1 MEIIDFGKVASR
13 YKVIFFDAYGVL
25 KNSRGIL
32 NGIDRTFDFLLD
44 MDIDFYVV
52 TNDASRSP
60 NSLAEAYIEQGLA
73 VIDSSKIISSGML
86 ATEYLRLKVK
96 KGGVAYLGTEAS
108 AHYLQEVGL
117 HTMSIADVDLDACQD
132 INALVFLDDEGFD
145 WNRDINKIVNLLRLR
160 NIPAIVA
167 NTDRSYPV
175 SSKEVAV
182 AIGGIADMIEAITG
196 RRFIKFGKPDA
207 QMFIFAYDHSQR
219 AQEVGKEQILMVGD
233 TLTTDILG
241 GNKFGIDTALV
252 LSGNTLRGS
261 AAEQIHSTGIIPDY
275 ICGSAVIN

>member
-1 MEIIDFGKVASR
+1 MEIIDFGEVASR

-25 KNSRGIL
+25 KNSLGL
-32 NGIDRTFDFLLD
+32 LEGIDRTFDFLLD
-44 MDIDFYVV
+44 LDIDFYVV

-60 NSLAEAYIEQGLA
+60 KRLAEAYIEQGLTVVDA
-73 VIDSSKIISSGML
+73 SRIISSGML

-117 HTMSIADVDLDACQD
+117 HTMSIADLDLESCDD

-145 WNRDINKIVNLLRLR
+145 WNRDINKIVNLLRMR

-182 AIGGIADMIEAITG
+182 AVGGIADMVEAITG
-196 RRFIKFGKPDA
+196 RQFIKFGKPDA
-207 QMFIFAYDHSQR
+207 QMFIFAYNHSQR
-219 AQEVGKEQILMVGD
+219 AQAVSKEQILMVGD
-233 TLTTDILG
+233 TLTTDIMG

-261 AAEQIHSTGIIPDY
+261 AAERIHATGIIPDY
-275 ICGSAVIN
+275 VCESVVIG

>member
-1 MEIIDFGKVASR
+1 METVDFAEVAKR
-13 YKVIFFDAYGVL
+13 YRVLFFDAYGVL

-32 NGIDRTFDFLLD
+32 EGIDRTFDFLLD
-44 MDIDFYVV
+44 SDIDFYIV

-60 NSLAEAYIEQGLA
+60 QCLSAAYEEQGLA
-73 VIDSSKIISSGML
+73 VVGADRIISSGML

-96 KGGVAYLGTEAS
+96 LGCVAYLGTEAS

-117 HTMSIADVDLDACQD
+117 DTLSIADVDLDACED

-145 WNRDINKIVNLLRLR
+145 WNRDINKIVNLLRQR
-160 NIPAIVA
+160 NIPVIVA

-182 AIGGIADMIEAITG
+182 AIGGVADMVEAITG
-196 RRFIKFGKPDA
+196 RRFIKFGKPDP

-219 AQEVGKEQILMVGD
+219 VQDVGKEQILMVGD

-261 AAEQIHSTGIIPDY
+261 AAEQIHATGIIPDF
-275 ICGSAVIN
+275 ICESAVID

>member
-1 MEIIDFGKVASR
+1 METTDFFEVARR
-13 YKVIFFDAYGVL
+13 YKVLFFDAYGVL

-32 NGIDRTFDFLLD
+32 EGIDRTFDFLLES
-44 MDIDFYVV
+44 DIDFYIV

-60 NSLAEAYIEQGLA
+60 QRLAAAYIEQGLA
-73 VIDSSKIISSGML
+73 MVDANRIISSGML

-96 KGGVAYLGTEAS
+96 TGSVAYLGTEAS

-117 HTMSIADVDLDACQD
+117 DTLSIADVDLDQCED

-145 WNRDINKIVNLLRLR
+145 WNRDINKIVNLLRKR

-182 AIGGIADMIEAITG
+182 AIGGVADMVEAITG

-252 LSGNTLRGS
+252 LSGNTLRES
-261 AAEQIHSTGIIPDY
+261 AAEQIHATGIIPDY
-275 ICGSAVIN
+275 ICESAVIR

>member
-25 KNSRGIL
+25 KNSLGIL
-32 NGIDRTFDFLLD
+32 NGIDRTFDFLLN

-60 NSLAEAYIEQGLA
+60 KSLADAYIEQGLA

-96 KGGVAYLGTEAS
+96 KGSVAYLGTEAS

-117 HTMSIADVDLDACQD
+117 HTMSIADVDLDACED

-145 WNRDINKIVNLLRLR
+145 WNRDINKIVNLLRMR

-182 AIGGIADMIEAITG
+182 AIGGVADMVEAITG

>member
-1 MEIIDFGKVASR
+1 METTDFSEVVRR
-13 YKVIFFDAYGVL
+13 YKVLFFDAYGVL

-32 NGIDRTFDFLLD
+32 EGIDRTFDFLLES
-44 MDIDFYVV
+44 DIDFYIV

-60 NSLAEAYIEQGLA
+60 QRLAAAYIEQGLA
-73 VIDSSKIISSGML
+73 MVDANRIISSGML

-96 KGGVAYLGTEAS
+96 TGSVAYLGTEAS

-117 HTMSIADVDLDACQD
+117 DTLSIADVDLDQCED

-145 WNRDINKIVNLLRLR
+145 WNRDINKIVNLLRQR

-182 AIGGIADMIEAITG
+182 AIGGVADMVEAITG

-252 LSGNTLRGS
+252 LSGNTLRES
-261 AAEQIHSTGIIPDY
+261 AAEQIHATGIIPDY
-275 ICGSAVIN
+275 ICESAVIR

>member
-1 MEIIDFGKVASR
+1 METTDFFEVAKR
-13 YKVIFFDAYGVL
+13 YKVLFFDAYGVL

-32 NGIDRTFDFLLD
+32 EGIDRTFDFLIES
-44 MDIDFYVV
+44 DIDFYIV

-60 NSLAEAYIEQGLA
+60 QRLAAAYIEQGLA
-73 VIDSSKIISSGML
+73 MVDADRIISSGML

-96 KGGVAYLGTEAS
+96 TGSVAYLGTEAS

-117 HTMSIADVDLDACQD
+117 DTLSIADVDLDQCED

-145 WNRDINKIVNLLRLR
+145 WNRDINKIVNLLRQR

-182 AIGGIADMIEAITG
+182 AVGGVADMVEAITG

-207 QMFIFAYDHSQR
+207 QMFIFAYDHSKR

-252 LSGNTLRGS
+252 LSGNTLRES
-261 AAEQIHSTGIIPDY
+261 AAEQIHATGIIPDY
-275 ICGSAVIN
+275 ICESAVIR

>member
-60 NSLAEAYIEQGLA
+60 NSLADAYIEQGLA

>member
-1 MEIIDFGKVASR
+1 METTDFFEVAKR
-13 YKVIFFDAYGVL
+13 YKVLFFDAYGVL

-32 NGIDRTFDFLLD
+32 EGIDRTFDFLLGA
-44 MDIDFYVV
+44 DIDFYIV

-60 NSLAEAYIEQGLA
+60 QRLAAAYIEQGLA
-73 VIDSSKIISSGML
+73 VVDADRIISSGML

-96 KGGVAYLGTEAS
+96 TGSVAYLGTEAS

-117 HTMSIADVDLDACQD
+117 DTLSIADVNLDQCED

-145 WNRDINKIVNLLRLR
+145 WNRDINKIVNLLRKR

-182 AIGGIADMIEAITG
+182 AIGGVADMVEAITG

-252 LSGNTLRGS
+252 LSGNTLRES
-261 AAEQIHSTGIIPDY
+261 AAEQIHATGIIPDY
-275 ICGSAVIN
+275 ICESAVIR

>member
-1 MEIIDFGKVASR
+1 METTDFSEVARR
-13 YKVIFFDAYGVL
+13 YKVLFFDAYGVL

-32 NGIDRTFDFLLD
+32 EGIDRTFDFLLES
-44 MDIDFYVV
+44 DIDFYIV

-60 NSLAEAYIEQGLA
+60 QRLAAAYIEQGLA
-73 VIDSSKIISSGML
+73 MVDANRIISSGML

-96 KGGVAYLGTEAS
+96 TGSVAYLGTEAS

-117 HTMSIADVDLDACQD
+117 DTLSIADVDLDQCED

-145 WNRDINKIVNLLRLR
+145 WNRDINKIVNLLRQR

-182 AIGGIADMIEAITG
+182 AVGGVADMVEAITG
-196 RRFIKFGKPDA
+196 RQFIKFGKPDA

-252 LSGNTLRGS
+252 LSGNTLRES
-261 AAEQIHSTGIIPDY
+261 AAEQIHATGIIPDY
-275 ICGSAVIN
+275 ICESAVIS

>member
-1 MEIIDFGKVASR
+1 VARR
-13 YKVIFFDAYGVL
+13 YKVLFFDAYGVL

-32 NGIDRTFDFLLD
+32 EGIDRTFDFLLES
-44 MDIDFYVV
+44 DIDFYIV

-60 NSLAEAYIEQGLA
+60 QRLAAAYIEQGLA
-73 VIDSSKIISSGML
+73 MVDANRIISSGML

-96 KGGVAYLGTEAS
+96 TGSVAYLGTEAS

-117 HTMSIADVDLDACQD
+117 DTLSIADVDLDQCED

-145 WNRDINKIVNLLRLR
+145 WNRDINKIVNLLRQR

-182 AIGGIADMIEAITG
+182 AIGGVADMVEAITG

-252 LSGNTLRGS
+252 LSGNTLRES
-261 AAEQIHSTGIIPDY
+261 AAEQIHATGIIPDY
-275 ICGSAVIN
+275 ICESAVIR

>member
-1 MEIIDFGKVASR
+1 METTDFFEVAKR
-13 YKVIFFDAYGVL
+13 YKVLFFDAYGVL

-32 NGIDRTFDFLLD
+32 EGIDRTFDFLLES
-44 MDIDFYVV
+44 DIDFYIV

-60 NSLAEAYIEQGLA
+60 QRLAAAYIEQGLA
-73 VIDSSKIISSGML
+73 MVDADRIISSGML

-96 KGGVAYLGTEAS
+96 TGSVAYLGTEAS

-117 HTMSIADVDLDACQD
+117 DTLSIADVDLDQCED

-145 WNRDINKIVNLLRLR
+145 WNRDINKIVNLLRQR

-182 AIGGIADMIEAITG
+182 AIGGVADMVEAITG

-252 LSGNTLRGS
+252 LSGNTLRES
-261 AAEQIHSTGIIPDY
+261 AAEQIHATGIIPDY
-275 ICGSAVIN
+275 ICESAVIR

>member
-1 MEIIDFGKVASR
+1 METTDFSEVARR
-13 YKVIFFDAYGVL
+13 YKVLFFDAYGVL

-32 NGIDRTFDFLLD
+32 EGIDRTFDFLLES
-44 MDIDFYVV
+44 DIDFYIV

-60 NSLAEAYIEQGLA
+60 QRLAAAYIEQGLA
-73 VIDSSKIISSGML
+73 MVDANRIISSGML

-96 KGGVAYLGTEAS
+96 TGSVAYLGTEAS

-117 HTMSIADVDLDACQD
+117 DTLSIADVDLDQCED

-145 WNRDINKIVNLLRLR
+145 WNRDINKIVNLLRQR

-182 AIGGIADMIEAITG
+182 AIGGVADMVEAITG

-252 LSGNTLRGS
+252 LSGNTLRES
-261 AAEQIHSTGIIPDY
+261 AAEQIHATGIIPDY
-275 ICGSAVIN
+275 ICESAVIR

>member
-1 MEIIDFGKVASR
+1 METTDFSEVARR
-13 YKVIFFDAYGVL
+13 YKVLFFDAYGVL
-25 KNSRGIL
+25 KNSRGML
-32 NGIDRTFDFLLD
+32 AGIDRTFDFLLES
-44 MDIDFYVV
+44 DIDFYIV

-60 NSLAEAYIEQGLA
+60 QRLAAAYIEQGLA
-73 VIDSSKIISSGML
+73 MVDANRIISSGML

-96 KGGVAYLGTEAS
+96 TGSVAYLGTEAS

-117 HTMSIADVDLDACQD
+117 DTLSIADVDLDQCED

-145 WNRDINKIVNLLRLR
+145 WNRDINKIVNLLRQR

-167 NTDRSYPV
+167 NTDLSYPV

-182 AIGGIADMIEAITG
+182 AIGGVADMVEAITG

-252 LSGNTLRGS
+252 LSGNTLRES
-261 AAEQIHSTGIIPDY
+261 AAEQIHATGIIPDY
-275 ICGSAVIN
+275 ICESAVIR

>member
-25 KNSRGIL
+25 KNSLGIL
-32 NGIDRTFDFLLD
+32 NGIDRTFDFLLN

-60 NSLAEAYIEQGLA
+60 KSLADAYIEQGLA

-117 HTMSIADVDLDACQD
+117 HTMSIADVDLDACED

-145 WNRDINKIVNLLRLR
+145 WNRDINKIVNLLRMR

-182 AIGGIADMIEAITG
+182 AIGGVADMVEAITG

-252 LSGNTLRGS
+252 LSGNTMRVS

>member
-25 KNSRGIL
+25 KNSLGIL
-32 NGIDRTFDFLLD
+32 NGIDRTFDFLLN

-60 NSLAEAYIEQGLA
+60 KSLADAYIEQGLA

-117 HTMSIADVDLDACQD
+117 HTMSIADVDLDACED

-182 AIGGIADMIEAITG
+182 AIGGVADMVEAITG

-233 TLTTDILG
+233 TLATDILG

>member
-1 MEIIDFGKVASR
+1 METTDFFEVAKR
-13 YKVIFFDAYGVL
+13 YKVLFFDAYGVL
-25 KNSRGIL
+25 KNSGGIL
-32 NGIDRTFDFLLD
+32 EGIDRTFDFLLEA
-44 MDIDFYVV
+44 DIDFYIV

-60 NSLAEAYIEQGLA
+60 QRLAAAYIEQGLA
-73 VIDSSKIISSGML
+73 MVDADRIISSGML

-96 KGGVAYLGTEAS
+96 TGSVAYLGTEAS

-117 HTMSIADVDLDACQD
+117 DTLSIADVDLDQCED

-145 WNRDINKIVNLLRLR
+145 WNRDINKIVNLLRQR
-160 NIPAIVA
+160 NIPAMVA

-182 AIGGIADMIEAITG
+182 AVGGVADMVEAITG

-252 LSGNTLRGS
+252 LSGNTLRES
-261 AAEQIHSTGIIPDY
+261 AAEQIHATGIIPDY
-275 ICGSAVIN
+275 ICESAVIR

>member
-1 MEIIDFGKVASR
+1 METTDFFEVAKR
-13 YKVIFFDAYGVL
+13 YKVLFFDAYGVL

-32 NGIDRTFDFLLD
+32 EGIDRTFDFLLEA
-44 MDIDFYVV
+44 DIDFYIV

-60 NSLAEAYIEQGLA
+60 QRLAAAYIEQGLA
-73 VIDSSKIISSGML
+73 VVDADRVISSGML

-96 KGGVAYLGTEAS
+96 TGSVAYLGTEAS

-117 HTMSIADVDLDACQD
+117 DTLSIADVDLDQCED

-145 WNRDINKIVNLLRLR
+145 WNRDINKIVNLLRQR

-182 AIGGIADMIEAITG
+182 AVGGVADMVEAITG

-252 LSGNTLRGS
+252 LSGNTLRES
-261 AAEQIHSTGIIPDY
+261 AAEQIHATGIIPDY
-275 ICGSAVIN
+275 ICESAVIS

>member
-1 MEIIDFGKVASR
+1 METTDFFEVAKR
-13 YKVIFFDAYGVL
+13 YKVLFFDAYGVL
-25 KNSRGIL
+25 KNSRGML
-32 NGIDRTFDFLLD
+32 AGIDRTFDFLLES
-44 MDIDFYVV
+44 DIDFYIV

-60 NSLAEAYIEQGLA
+60 QRLAAAYIEQGLA
-73 VIDSSKIISSGML
+73 MVDANRIISSGML

-96 KGGVAYLGTEAS
+96 TGSVAYLGTEAS

-117 HTMSIADVDLDACQD
+117 DTLSIADVNLDQCED

-145 WNRDINKIVNLLRLR
+145 WNRDINKIVNLLRQR

-182 AIGGIADMIEAITG
+182 AIGGVADMVEAITG

-252 LSGNTLRGS
+252 LSGNTLRES
-261 AAEQIHSTGIIPDY
+261 AAEQIHATGIIPDY
-275 ICGSAVIN
+275 ICESAVIR

>member
-1 MEIIDFGKVASR
+1 METTDFFEVARR
-13 YKVIFFDAYGVL
+13 YKVLFFDAYGVL
-25 KNSRGIL
+25 KNSRGML
-32 NGIDRTFDFLLD
+32 AGIDRTFDFLLES
-44 MDIDFYVV
+44 DIDFYIV

-60 NSLAEAYIEQGLA
+60 QRLAAAYIEQGLA
-73 VIDSSKIISSGML
+73 MVDANRIISSGML

-96 KGGVAYLGTEAS
+96 TGSVAYLGTEAS

-117 HTMSIADVDLDACQD
+117 DTLSIADVDLDQCED

-145 WNRDINKIVNLLRLR
+145 WNRDINKIVNLLRQR

-182 AIGGIADMIEAITG
+182 AIGGVADMVEAITG

-252 LSGNTLRGS
+252 LSGNTLRES
-261 AAEQIHSTGIIPDY
+261 AAEQIHATGIIPDY
-275 ICGSAVIN
+275 ICESAVIR

>member
-60 NSLAEAYIEQGLA
+60 NSLADAYIEQGLE

-96 KGGVAYLGTEAS
+96 TGGVAYLGTEAS

-117 HTMSIADVDLDACQD
+117 HTMSIADVDLNACQD

-252 LSGNTLRGS
+252 LSGNTMRVS

>member
-1 MEIIDFGKVASR
+1 METTDFFEVAKR
-13 YKVIFFDAYGVL
+13 YKVLFFDAYGVL

-32 NGIDRTFDFLLD
+32 EGIDRTFDFLLES
-44 MDIDFYVV
+44 DIDFYIV

-60 NSLAEAYIEQGLA
+60 QRLAAAYIEQGLA
-73 VIDSSKIISSGML
+73 MVDADRIISSGML

-96 KGGVAYLGTEAS
+96 TGSVAYLGTEAS

-117 HTMSIADVDLDACQD
+117 DTLSIADVDLDQCED

-145 WNRDINKIVNLLRLR
+145 WNRDINKIVNLLRQR

-182 AIGGIADMIEAITG
+182 AVGGVADMVEAITG

-252 LSGNTLRGS
+252 LSGNTLRES
-261 AAEQIHSTGIIPDY
+261 AAEQIHATGIIPDY
-275 ICGSAVIN
+275 ICESAVIR

>member
-1 MEIIDFGKVASR
+1 MEIIDFGEVVSR
-13 YKVIFFDAYGVL
+13 YKVVFFDAYGVL
-25 KNSRGIL
+25 KNSLGL
-32 NGIDRTFDFLLD
+32 LEGIDRTFDFLLD
-44 MDIDFYVV
+44 LDIDFYVV

-60 NSLAEAYIEQGLA
+60 KRLAEAYIEQGLTVVDA
-73 VIDSSKIISSGML
+73 SRIISSGML

-117 HTMSIADVDLDACQD
+117 HTMSIADLDLESCDD

-145 WNRDINKIVNLLRLR
+145 WNRDINKIVNLLRTR

-182 AIGGIADMIEAITG
+182 AVGGIADMIEAITG
-196 RRFIKFGKPDA
+196 RQFIKFGKPDA
-207 QMFIFAYDHSQR
+207 QMFIFAYNHSQR
-219 AQEVGKEQILMVGD
+219 AQAVSKEQILMVGD
-233 TLTTDILG
+233 TLTTDIMG

-261 AAEQIHSTGIIPDY
+261 AAERIHATGIIPDY
-275 ICGSAVIN
+275 VCESVVIG

>member
-1 MEIIDFGKVASR
+1 METTDFFEVARR
-13 YKVIFFDAYGVL
+13 YKVLFFDAYGVL

-32 NGIDRTFDFLLD
+32 EGIDRTFDFLLGA
-44 MDIDFYVV
+44 DIDFYIV

-60 NSLAEAYIEQGLA
+60 QRLAAAYIEQGLA
-73 VIDSSKIISSGML
+73 VVDADRIISSGML

-96 KGGVAYLGTEAS
+96 TGSVAYLGTEAS

-117 HTMSIADVDLDACQD
+117 DTLSIADVNLDQCED

-145 WNRDINKIVNLLRLR
+145 WNRDINKIVNLLRKR

-182 AIGGIADMIEAITG
+182 AIGGVADMVEAITG

-252 LSGNTLRGS
+252 LSGNTLRES
-261 AAEQIHSTGIIPDY
+261 AAEQIHATGIIPDY
-275 ICGSAVIN
+275 ICESAVIR

>member
-1 MEIIDFGKVASR
+1 METTDFFEVAKR
-13 YKVIFFDAYGVL
+13 YKVLFFDAYGVL

-32 NGIDRTFDFLLD
+32 EGIDRTFDFLLEA
-44 MDIDFYVV
+44 DIDFYIV

-60 NSLAEAYIEQGLA
+60 QRLAAAYIEQGLA
-73 VIDSSKIISSGML
+73 VVDADRVISSGML

-96 KGGVAYLGTEAS
+96 TGSVAYLGTEAS

-117 HTMSIADVDLDACQD
+117 DTLSIADVDLDQCED

-145 WNRDINKIVNLLRLR
+145 WNRDINKIVNLLRQR

-175 SSKEVAV
+175 SGKEVAV
-182 AIGGIADMIEAITG
+182 AIGGVADMVEAITG
-196 RRFIKFGKPDA
+196 RQFIKFGKPDA
-207 QMFIFAYDHSQR
+207 QMFIFAYDYSQR
-219 AQEVGKEQILMVGD
+219 AQKVGKEQILMVGD

-261 AAEQIHSTGIIPDY
+261 AAEQIHATGIIPDY
-275 ICGSAVIN
+275 ICESAVIR

>member
-1 MEIIDFGKVASR
+1 METTDFFEVAKR
-13 YKVIFFDAYGVL
+13 YKVLFFDAYGVL

-32 NGIDRTFDFLLD
+32 EGIDRTFKFLLEA
-44 MDIDFYVV
+44 DIDFYIV

-60 NSLAEAYIEQGLA
+60 QRLAAAYIEQGLA
-73 VIDSSKIISSGML
+73 VVDANRIISSGML

-96 KGGVAYLGTEAS
+96 TGSVAYLGTEAS

-117 HTMSIADVDLDACQD
+117 DTLSIADVNLDQCED

-145 WNRDINKIVNLLRLR
+145 WNRDINKIVNLLRKR

-182 AIGGIADMIEAITG
+182 AIGGVADMVEAITG

-252 LSGNTLRGS
+252 LSGNTLRES
-261 AAEQIHSTGIIPDY
+261 AAEQIHATGIIPDY
-275 ICGSAVIN
+275 ICESAVIR

>member
-1 MEIIDFGKVASR
+1 METVGFAEVAKR
-13 YKVIFFDAYGVL
+13 YRVLFFDAYGVL

-32 NGIDRTFDFLLD
+32 EGIDRTFDFLLD
-44 MDIDFYVV
+44 SDIDFYIV

-60 NSLAEAYIEQGLA
+60 QLLAAAYAEQGLA
-73 VIDSSKIISSGML
+73 VVGADRIISSGML

-96 KGGVAYLGTEAS
+96 LGCVAYLGTEAS

-117 HTMSIADVDLDACQD
+117 DTLSIADVDLDACED

-145 WNRDINKIVNLLRLR
+145 WNRDINKIVNLLRRR
-160 NIPAIVA
+160 NIPVIVA

-182 AIGGIADMIEAITG
+182 AIGGVADMVEAITG

-219 AQEVGKEQILMVGD
+219 VQDVGKEQILMVGD

-261 AAEQIHSTGIIPDY
+261 AAEQIHATGIIPDF
-275 ICGSAVIN
+275 ICESAVID

>member
-1 MEIIDFGKVASR
+1 MEIIDFGEVVSR
-13 YKVIFFDAYGVL
+13 YKVVFFDAYGVL
-25 KNSRGIL
+25 KNSLGL
-32 NGIDRTFDFLLD
+32 LEGIDRTFDFLLD
-44 MDIDFYVV
+44 LDIDFYVV

-60 NSLAEAYIEQGLA
+60 KRLAEAYIEQGLTVVDA
-73 VIDSSKIISSGML
+73 SRIISSGML

-117 HTMSIADVDLDACQD
+117 HTMSIADLDLESCDD

-145 WNRDINKIVNLLRLR
+145 WNRDINKIVNLLRMR

-182 AIGGIADMIEAITG
+182 AVGGIADMVEAITG
-196 RRFIKFGKPDA
+196 RQFIKFGKPDA
-207 QMFIFAYDHSQR
+207 QMFIFAYNHSQR
-219 AQEVGKEQILMVGD
+219 AQAVSKEQILMVGD
-233 TLTTDILG
+233 TLTTDIMG

-261 AAEQIHSTGIIPDY
+261 AAERIHATGIIPDY
-275 ICGSAVIN
+275 VCESVVIG

>member
-25 KNSRGIL
+25 KNSLGIL
-32 NGIDRTFDFLLD
+32 NGIDRTFDFLLN

-60 NSLAEAYIEQGLA
+60 KSLADAYIEQGLA

-117 HTMSIADVDLDACQD
+117 HTMSIADVDLDACED

-145 WNRDINKIVNLLRLR
+145 WNRDINKIVNLLRMR

-182 AIGGIADMIEAITG
+182 AIGGVADMVEAITG

>member
-1 MEIIDFGKVASR
+1 MEIIDFGEVVSR
-13 YKVIFFDAYGVL
+13 YKVVFFDAYGVL
-25 KNSRGIL
+25 KNSLGL
-32 NGIDRTFDFLLD
+32 LEGIDRTFDFLLD
-44 MDIDFYVV
+44 LDIDFYVV

-60 NSLAEAYIEQGLA
+60 ERLAEAYIEQGLTVVDA
-73 VIDSSKIISSGML
+73 SRIISSGML

-96 KGGVAYLGTEAS
+96 RGGVAYLGTEAS

-117 HTMSIADVDLDACQD
+117 HTMSIADLDLESCDD

-145 WNRDINKIVNLLRLR
+145 WNRDINKIVNLLRMR

-182 AIGGIADMIEAITG
+182 AVGGIADMVEAITG
-196 RRFIKFGKPDA
+196 RQFIKFGKPDA
-207 QMFIFAYDHSQR
+207 QMFIFAYNHSQR
-219 AQEVGKEQILMVGD
+219 AQAVSKEQILMVGD
-233 TLTTDILG
+233 TLTTDIMG

-261 AAEQIHSTGIIPDY
+261 AAERIHATGIIPDY
-275 ICGSAVIN
+275 VCESVIIG

>member
-1 MEIIDFGKVASR
+1 METTDFFEVAKR
-13 YKVIFFDAYGVL
+13 YKVLFFDAYGVL

-32 NGIDRTFDFLLD
+32 KGIDRTFDFLLES
-44 MDIDFYVV
+44 DIDFYIV

-60 NSLAEAYIEQGLA
+60 QRLAAAYMEQGLA
-73 VIDSSKIISSGML
+73 MVDADRIISSGML

-96 KGGVAYLGTEAS
+96 TGSVAYLGTEAS

-117 HTMSIADVDLDACQD
+117 DTLSIADVDLDQCED

-145 WNRDINKIVNLLRLR
+145 WNRDINKIVNLLRQR

-182 AIGGIADMIEAITG
+182 AVGGVADMVEAITG

-252 LSGNTLRGS
+252 LSGNTLRES
-261 AAEQIHSTGIIPDY
+261 AAEQIHATGIIPDY
-275 ICGSAVIN
+275 ICESAVIR

>member
-1 MEIIDFGKVASR
+1 MEIIDFGEVVSR
-13 YKVIFFDAYGVL
+13 YKVVFFDAYGVL
-25 KNSRGIL
+25 KNSLGL
-32 NGIDRTFDFLLD
+32 LEGIDRTFDFLLD
-44 MDIDFYVV
+44 LDIDFYVV

-60 NSLAEAYIEQGLA
+60 ERLAEAYIEQGLTVVDA
-73 VIDSSKIISSGML
+73 SRIISSGML

-96 KGGVAYLGTEAS
+96 RGGVAYLGTEAS

-117 HTMSIADVDLDACQD
+117 HTMSIADLDLESCDD

-145 WNRDINKIVNLLRLR
+145 WNRDINKIVNLLRMR

-182 AIGGIADMIEAITG
+182 AVGGIADMVEAITG
-196 RRFIKFGKPDA
+196 RQFIKFGKPDA
-207 QMFIFAYDHSQR
+207 QMFIFAYNHSQR
-219 AQEVGKEQILMVGD
+219 AQAVSKEQILMVGD
-233 TLTTDILG
+233 TLTTDIMG

-261 AAEQIHSTGIIPDY
+261 AAERIHATGIIPDY
-275 ICGSAVIN
+275 VCESVVIG

>member
-1 MEIIDFGKVASR
+1 MEIIDFGEVASR

-25 KNSRGIL
+25 KNSLGL
-32 NGIDRTFDFLLD
+32 LEGIDRTFDFLLD
-44 MDIDFYVV
+44 LDIDFYVV

-60 NSLAEAYIEQGLA
+60 KRLAEAYIEQGLTVVDA
-73 VIDSSKIISSGML
+73 SRIISSGML

-117 HTMSIADVDLDACQD
+117 HTMSIADLDLESFDD

-145 WNRDINKIVNLLRLR
+145 WNRDINKIVNLLRMR

-175 SSKEVAV
+175 SSKGVAV
-182 AIGGIADMIEAITG
+182 AVGGIADMVEAITG
-196 RRFIKFGKPDA
+196 RQFIKFGKPDV
-207 QMFIFAYDHSQR
+207 QMFIFAHNHSQT
-219 AQEVGKEQILMVGD
+219 AHAVGKEQILMVGD
-233 TLTTDILG
+233 TLTTDIMG

-261 AAEQIHSTGIIPDY
+261 AAERIHATGIIPDY
-275 ICGSAVIN
+275 VCESVVIG

>member
-1 MEIIDFGKVASR
+1 METTDFFEVAKR
-13 YKVIFFDAYGVL
+13 YKVLFFDAYGVL

-32 NGIDRTFDFLLD
+32 EGIDRTFDFLLES
-44 MDIDFYVV
+44 DIDFYIV

-60 NSLAEAYIEQGLA
+60 QRLAAAYIEQGLA
-73 VIDSSKIISSGML
+73 MVDADRIISSGML

-96 KGGVAYLGTEAS
+96 TGSVAYLGTEAS

-117 HTMSIADVDLDACQD
+117 DTLSIADVDLDQCED

-145 WNRDINKIVNLLRLR
+145 WNRDINKIVNLLRQR

-182 AIGGIADMIEAITG
+182 AVGGVADMVEAITG

-252 LSGNTLRGS
+252 LSGNTQRES
-261 AAEQIHSTGIIPDY
+261 AAEQIHATGIIPDY
-275 ICGSAVIN
+275 ICESAVIR

>member
-25 KNSRGIL
+25 KNSLGIL
-32 NGIDRTFDFLLD
+32 NGIDRTFDFLLN

-60 NSLAEAYIEQGLA
+60 KSLADAYIEQGLA

-117 HTMSIADVDLDACQD
+117 HTMSIADVDLDACED

-182 AIGGIADMIEAITG
+182 AIGGVADMVEAITG

>member
-1 MEIIDFGKVASR
+1 MEIIDFGEVASR

-25 KNSRGIL
+25 KNSLGL
-32 NGIDRTFDFLLD
+32 LEGIDRTFDFLLD
-44 MDIDFYVV
+44 LDIDFYVV

-60 NSLAEAYIEQGLA
+60 KRLAEAYIEQGLTVVDA
-73 VIDSSKIISSGML
+73 SRIISSGML

-117 HTMSIADVDLDACQD
+117 HTMSIADLDLESCDD

-145 WNRDINKIVNLLRLR
+145 WNRDIDKIVNLLRMR

-182 AIGGIADMIEAITG
+182 AVGGIADMVEAITG
-196 RRFIKFGKPDA
+196 RQFIKFGKPDV
-207 QMFIFAYDHSQR
+207 QMFIFAHNHSQT
-219 AQEVGKEQILMVGD
+219 AHAVGKEQILMVGD
-233 TLTTDILG
+233 TLTTDIMG

-261 AAEQIHSTGIIPDY
+261 AAELIHATGIIPDY
-275 ICGSAVIN
+275 VCESVVIG

>member
-1 MEIIDFGKVASR
+1 METVDFAEVAKR
-13 YKVIFFDAYGVL
+13 YRVLFFDAYGVL

-32 NGIDRTFDFLLD
+32 EGIDRTFDFLLD
-44 MDIDFYVV
+44 SHIDFYIV

-60 NSLAEAYIEQGLA
+60 QRLAAAYAEQGLA
-73 VIDSSKIISSGML
+73 VVGADRIISSGML

-96 KGGVAYLGTEAS
+96 LGCVAYLGTEAS

-117 HTMSIADVDLDACQD
+117 DTLSIADVDLDACED

-145 WNRDINKIVNLLRLR
+145 WNRDINKIVNLLRQR
-160 NIPAIVA
+160 NIPVIVA

-182 AIGGIADMIEAITG
+182 AIGGVADMVEAITG

-219 AQEVGKEQILMVGD
+219 VQEVGKEQILMVGD

-261 AAEQIHSTGIIPDY
+261 AAEQIHATGIIPDF
-275 ICGSAVIN
+275 ICESAVID

>member
-1 MEIIDFGKVASR
+1 METTDFFEVAKR
-13 YKVIFFDAYGVL
+13 YKVLFFDAYGVL

-32 NGIDRTFDFLLD
+32 EGIDRTFKFLLEA
-44 MDIDFYVV
+44 DIDFYIV

-60 NSLAEAYIEQGLA
+60 QRLAAAYIEQGLA
-73 VIDSSKIISSGML
+73 VVDADRIISSGML

-96 KGGVAYLGTEAS
+96 TGSVAYLGTEAS

-117 HTMSIADVDLDACQD
+117 DTLSIADVDLDQCED

-145 WNRDINKIVNLLRLR
+145 WNRDINKIVNLLRKR

-182 AIGGIADMIEAITG
+182 AIGGVADMVEAITG

-252 LSGNTLRGS
+252 LSGNTLRES
-261 AAEQIHSTGIIPDY
+261 AAEQIHATGIIPDY
-275 ICGSAVIN
+275 ICESAVIR

>member
-1 MEIIDFGKVASR
+1 METTDFFEVAKR
-13 YKVIFFDAYGVL
+13 YKVLFFDAYGVL
-25 KNSRGIL
+25 KNSGGIL
-32 NGIDRTFDFLLD
+32 EGIDRTFDFLLEA
-44 MDIDFYVV
+44 DIDFYIV

-60 NSLAEAYIEQGLA
+60 QRLAAAYIEQGLA
-73 VIDSSKIISSGML
+73 MVDADRIISSGML

-96 KGGVAYLGTEAS
+96 TGSVAYLGTEAS

-117 HTMSIADVDLDACQD
+117 DTLSIADVDLDQCED

-145 WNRDINKIVNLLRLR
+145 WNRDINKIVNLLRQR

-182 AIGGIADMIEAITG
+182 AVGGVADMVEAITG

-252 LSGNTLRGS
+252 LSGNTLRES
-261 AAEQIHSTGIIPDY
+261 AAEQIHATGIIPDY
-275 ICGSAVIN
+275 ICESAVIR